1 MAIKRYKANADNTIV
16 SAYTTNL
23 NKRGTG
29 SNAGQADVVEVFSIY
44 GRYSTGSQ
52 ELSRILMN
60 FPISD
65 MITDRSSS
73 AIPKSGSVSFYLRLF
88 DAKTSKTVPK
98 DFKLVVLPISRSW
111 QEGDGLDLENYS
123 DLTKNGIGSNWI
135 NASSGTTWTT
145 VGGDYLSGS
154 SYPSFSQSFT
164 TGLEDIEINISE
176 LVEKWMGGT
185 IDKYGIGIHLSNSY
199 EAYYSSSTGANTG
212 SIIDNT
218 SGAKKSY
225 YTKRFFARGS
235 QYFFKR
241 PVIEARWDSSK
252 RDDRGDFY
260 YSSSLASAANNLNT
274 IYLYNYVRGKL
285 QNIPS
290 IGTGSIFVS
299 IYSGSKDNSSPSGSK
314 LQLYDGEH
322 HLTGG
327 YYSTG
332 IYTCSVALTAA
343 TTPYKTL
350 YDVWH
355 KDGTEYFTGSIL
367 PKTLTGQSHAR
378 EPVYY
383 LNITNLK
390 DKYRSN
396 EKARFNLYV
405 REKYWSPNIY
415 TKATNT
421 PTNLSIVSSSYRIYR
436 LLDAYEAIPYGTG
449 SDFQTGLSY
458 DVSGNY
464 VDVDMNLLESG
475 YAYGMKFSFYDAEL
489 LTWTEQEETFKF
501 RVESY
506 EY

>member
-1 MAIKRYKANADNTIV
+1 MAIKKYKADSDNTIV
-16 SAYTTNL
+16 NAYRSNMT
-23 NKRGTG
+23 KRGTG
-29 SNAGQADVVEVFSIY
+29 SNAGEADVLEVFSIY
-44 GRYSTGSQ
+44 GRQATGSQ
-52 ELSRILMN
+52 ELSRILIN
-60 FPISD
+60 FPIADIIS
-65 MITDRSSS
+65 DRSSN
-73 AIPKSGSVSFYLRLF
+73 AIPASGSVSFYLTMF

-123 DLTKNGIGSNWI
+123 DLTKGGIGSNWI
-135 NASSGTTWTT
+135 NASSGTSWTT
-145 VGGDYLSGS
+145 VGGDYLSGA
-154 SYPSFSQSFT
+154 SYPSYTQSFS
-164 TGLEDIEINISE
+164 TGLENVDINISE
-176 LVEKWMGGT
+176 LVEKWIAGT
-185 IDKYGIGIHLSNSY
+185 INKYGVGVHLSQSY

-241 PVIEARWDSSK
+241 PAIVARWDSTK
-252 RDDRGDFY
+252 RDDRGNFY

-285 QNIPS
+285 QNIPGV
-290 IGTGSIFVS
+290 GTGSIVVS

-314 LQLYDGEH
+314 IMLYDGYPN
-322 HLTGG
+322 LTGG

-343 TTPYKTL
+343 TTPYKTI

-367 PKTLTGQSHAR
+367 PKTLTGQSDAR

-405 REKYWSPNIY
+405 REKYWNPNIY
-415 TKATNT
+415 TKASNS
-421 PTNLSIVSSSYRIYR
+421 PTNLAIVSSSYRIYR

-464 VDVDMNLLESG
+464 VDVDMNLLEPG
-475 YAYGMKFSFYDAEL
+475 YAYGMKFSFYDPEL
-489 LTWTEQEETFKF
+489 LTWAEQEESFKF